1 VPRIFITGS
10 TDGLGRAAAGA
21 LIGDGHDVVLHARTR
36 ERAAALGDLAPD
48 AAGVVTGD
56 LSSVAQTRELARQV
70 NQIGR
75 MDAVIHNA
83 GVYLEPS
90 RGTTAD
96 GHTKTLAVNTLAPY
110 LLTALID
117 RPDRLIYLSSG
128 LHHAGAGSLR
138 DIDWTGRCWNAAT
151 AYSESKLHV
160 TALALTLARAWPDVL
175 SSAVDPGWVPTK
187 MGGPYATGDLP
198 TPKAVPVRS
207 LDELFAAAA
216 DVGFP
221 AVVKP
226 EFGAEAMGCV
236 RVDGFESLAGV
247 YKLVR
252 AVVTPEYNTIFRA
265 GSDLL
270 LEQYLDGVEF
280 DVDLVLQ
287 DCQCV
292 FSSVSQNWPTAEPSF
307 QETGLHLP
315 PDQNPRAVRELVDLS
330 VQTVQSFGFRRGVLH
345 VEGKCTR
352 SGTCMVEVN
361 SRMGGG
367 RIHYMVEAVWGVDL
381 IEAQLRSCLDLP
393 QALKPSG
400 KPRCAVVN
408 SFVYAPATGRLADLP
423 FSHLAPESSLGVEL
437 DIFAETG
444 QEVTGPDRTFAT
456 VLAEL
461 TVSGKN
467 LRHARSLA
475 AQMLREPSRIV
486 PA

>member
-1 VPRIFITGS
+1 MTVSEPTVVVVGTGYESKRRYYERLAELGARLVIVEEPGHWSESLAEQIAGTRWVSVPFSG
-10 TDGLGRAAAGA
+10 DPDADAAAILAA
-21 LIGDGHDVVLHARTR
+21 LERSGVRADGVLTFWEDSAREAAR
-36 ERAAALGDLAPD
+36 VAAALGLPGNPPEAVD
-48 AAGVVTGD
+48 AARSKVR
-56 LSSVAQTRELARQV
+56 TRELSARL
-70 NQIGR
+70 G
-75 MDAVIHNA
+75 
-83 GVYLEPS
+83 
-90 RGTTAD
+90 
-96 GHTKTLAVNTLAPY
+96 
-110 LLTALID
+110 
-117 RPDRLIYLSSG
+117 
-128 LHHAGAGSLR
+128 
-138 DIDWTGRCWNAAT
+138 
-151 AYSESKLHV
+151 
-160 TALALTLARAWPDVL
+160 
-175 SSAVDPGWVPTK
+175 
-187 MGGPYATGDLP
+187 LP

-216 DVGFP
+216 EVGFP

-236 RVDGFESLAGV
+236 RVDGLESLAGV

-287 DCQCV
+287 DGQCV

-315 PDQNPRAVRELVDLS
+315 PDHNHQAVRELVDLS
-330 VQTVQSFGFRRGVLH
+330 VRTVQSFGFRRGVLH

-352 SGTCMVEVN
+352 SGPRVVEVN

-393 QALKPSG
+393 QALTPSRR
-400 KPRCAVVN
+400 PRCAVVN
-408 SFVYAPATGRLADLP
+408 AIVHAPATGRLAELP
-423 FSHLAPESSLGVEL
+423 FAQVPPEGGMGVEL
-437 DIFAETG
+437 DIFGQIG
-444 QEVTGPDRTFAT
+444 QEVAGPDSTFAT

-461 TVSGKN
+461 TLSGKN
-467 LRHARSLA
+467 LRHARSRA
-475 AQMLREPSRIV
+475 AHVLRAPPRV
-486 PA
+486 LPA

>member
-1 VPRIFITGS
+1 MTVSEPTVVVVGTGYES
-10 TDGLGRAAAGA
+10 KR
-21 LIGDGHDVVLHARTR
+21 RYY
-36 ERAAALGDLAPD
+36 ERLAALG
-48 AAGVVTGD
+48 
-56 LSSVAQTRELARQV
+56 ARQV
-70 NQIGR
+70 IVEEPGHWSESLAEQIAGAR
-75 MDAVIHNA
+75 WVGVPFSGDPDVDAAAILA
-83 GVYLEPS
+83 ALERSGV
-90 RGTTAD
+90 RAD
-96 GHTKTLAVNTLAPY
+96 GV
-110 LLTALID
+110 LTFWEDSA
-117 RPDRLIYLSSG
+117 REAARVAAG
-128 LHHAGAGSLR
+128 LGLPG
-138 DIDWTGRCWNAAT
+138 NPP
-151 AYSESKLHV
+151 E
-160 TALALTLARAWPDVL
+160 
-175 SSAVDPGWVPTK
+175 AVDAARSKVRTRDLSARLG
-187 MGGPYATGDLP
+187 LP
-198 TPKAVPVRS
+198 TPKALRVRS

-216 DVGFP
+216 EIGFP

-236 RVDGFESLAGV
+236 RVDGLESLAGV
-247 YKLVR
+247 YQLVR
-252 AVVTPEYNTIFRA
+252 TVVTPEYNTIFRA

-287 DCQCV
+287 DGQCV

-307 QETGLHLP
+307 QETGLHIP
-315 PDQNPRAVRELVDLS
+315 SDHNHRAVRELVDLS

-345 VEGKCTR
+345 VEGKCTSR
-352 SGTCMVEVN
+352 GPRVVEVN

-393 QALKPSG
+393 QALTPSR
-400 KPRCAVVN
+400 KPRCAIVN
-408 SFVYAPATGRLADLP
+408 SYVYAPATGRLADLP
-423 FSHLAPESSLGVEL
+423 LSHLAPESSLGVEL

-475 AQMLREPSRIV
+475 AQVLREPPRIV